1 MAKAREEGVLIT
13 SSMTPET
20 VQESKKLSA
29 FDLLASQSTINNK
42 PLTTNVANSSFHGLF
57 LQQLANMTGPTQDN
71 L

>member
-1 MAKAREEGVLIT
+1 MAERDRSEGRVAKAREEEVLIT

-20 VQESKKLSA
+20 VQESKKHSA

-57 LQQLANMTGPTQDN
+57 L
-71 L
+71 